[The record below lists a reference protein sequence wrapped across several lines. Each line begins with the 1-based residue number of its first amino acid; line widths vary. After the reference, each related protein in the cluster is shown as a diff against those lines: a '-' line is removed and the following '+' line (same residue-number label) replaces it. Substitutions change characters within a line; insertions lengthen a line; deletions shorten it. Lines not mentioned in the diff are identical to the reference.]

1 MRNAYDGSTGNRID
15 ACIFVE
21 DGLIVE
27 GGEIYTSIIDFND
40 DGAWNDEMVML

>member
-15 ACIFVE
+15 ACMFVE

-27 GGEIYTSIIDFND
+27 EGEIYTSIND

>member
-15 ACIFVE
+15 AGMFVK

-27 GGEIYTSIIDFND
+27 QGEISTSIIDFND
-40 DGAWNDEMVML
+40 DGAWNEIEVML